1 MTAYGKKEVFVDAL
15 KNHCSGFIEKPF
27 TLEELIEKIEGVR
40 LSTTNERKRG
50 ITKAG
55 EQQYR
60 RFVESAPGIFYS
72 FSNKKGESIIHPKSN
87 PFWDNRTMYLFIALL
102 KVWGDMIKVA
112 LRKNTI
118 IQNEIQLIYL
128 LFLCCHD
135 TRH

>member
-1 MTAYGKKEVFVDAL
+1 MKEEEESLEPASNNIGAWWRAL
-15 KNHCSGFIEKPF
+15 REYF
-27 TLEELIEKIEGVR
+27 TP
-40 LSTTNERKRG
+40 SQTKR
-50 ITKAG
+50 
-55 EQQYR
+55 
-60 RFVESAPGIFYS
+60 
-72 FSNKKGESIIHPKSN
+72 GESIIHPKLN

-118 IQNEIQLIYL
+118 IRNEIQLIYL